1 MNDKIKEL
9 GEIALGSRLKR
20 LSDRFMDDVA
30 RIYRMRQS
38 EFEPRW
44 FTLTYLLYNSG
55 RMSVLDIAG
64 ALKLTHP
71 AVVQFINEM
80 SKKGLISSAKD
91 ETDKRKRMVELS
103 EKGKEMF
110 ESVMP
115 VLPVIE
121 SAVKELIDSTGYN
134 FMPVLE
140 LMEKQLDQ
148 KGLFERVN
156 EKLKNSL
163 MEEIEIVEYKKEYAG
178 YFENLNVEWLEKY
191 FAVEPED
198 EKILSN
204 PESEIINKGGMI
216 FFARI
221 NNEIVGTCSAIKV
234 NDDVFELAKMAVTE
248 KAQGKQAGKKLALVV
263 IGYAI
268 SQKAKAVI
276 LETASKL
283 TAAISLY
290 EKLGF
295 IYVPFDHP
303 SKYTRTTFKMKLN
316 L

>member
-30 RIYRMRQS
+30 RIYRMHQS

-44 FTLTYLLYNSG
+44 FTLTHLLYNSG

-80 SKKGLISSAKD
+80 SKKGLISSGKD
-91 ETDKRKRMVELS
+91 ESDKRKRMVELS
-103 EKGKEMF
+103 DKGRKMF
-110 ESVMP
+110 ESIMP

-121 SAVKELIDSTGYN
+121 SSVKELIDSTGYN
-134 FMPVLE
+134 LMPVLE

-148 KGLFERVN
+148 KGLFERVTG
-156 EKLKNSL
+156 KLKNRQ
-163 MEEIEIVEYKKEYAG
+163 MEEVEILEYKKEYAR
-178 YFENLNVEWLEKY
+178 YFKMLNIEWLEKY
-191 FAVEPED
+191 FSVEPED
-198 EKILSN
+198 EKLLSN
-204 PESEIINKGGMI
+204 PEEEIINKGGMI
-216 FFARI
+216 FFARV
-221 NNEIVGTCSAIKV
+221 NNEIAGTCSAIKV
-234 NDDVFELAKMAVTE
+234 NDDVYELAKMAVTE
-248 KAQGKQAGKKLALVV
+248 KAQGKQIGKKLALVV

-268 SQKAKAVI
+268 SQKAKSVI

-283 TAAISLY
+283 TAAVNLY

-295 IYVPFDHP
+295 VYVPFDNP
-303 SKYTRTTFKMKLN
+303 SKYARTTFKMKLD